1 VSFRELWAVRKQ
13 LRLGVGLLVLQQ
25 LIGINT
31 VMYYSVTILIQADVA
46 QGSAAIW
53 LAVPVAAAQLVGC
66 LLGGCFID
74 RLGRR
79 PLVLGS
85 LFFAALS
92 LGIEGYAF
100 VLDDAYCPLVLP
112 RPPPAAPLPPVG
124 PPPLLPP
131 LAPPPP
137 PPSQVCVTKSYLAV
151 FGMVAYLLS
160 FGVGMSPIPWTINAE
175 IYPMKVRSAC
185 VAIGTMANWL
195 ANFLVA
201 ATFLTLQSAVS
212 AVQPGGAFWLYG
224 LISLLGGVWLF
235 FAMPETAGRSLEQIE
250 HLFAEPTKHSY
261 TSTHPRD
268 GLS

>member
-1 VSFRELWAVRKQ
+1 VRKQ

-100 VLDDAYCPLVLP
+100 VLDDAYCPL
-112 RPPPAAPLPPVG
+112 A
-124 PPPLLPP
+124 
-131 LAPPPP
+131 PP